1 MYLFLKKRFLAMKY
15 TATTSPPNKPSRL
28 RTLRLSRGL
37 SQSALAAAV
46 GVSTRTVKYWEH
58 GQRTPN
64 AASLLALAHYFDIP
78 PEYLLDSIVTNLMQ
92 K

>member
-1 MYLFLKKRFLAMKY
+1 MKY

-28 RTLRLSRGL
+28 RTLRLSRGI

-46 GVSTRTVKYWEH
+46 GVSTRAVKYWEH

-64 AASLLALAHYFDIP
+64 ATSLLALAHYFDIP

>member
-28 RTLRLSRGL
+28 RTLRLSRGI
-37 SQSALAAAV
+37 SQSELAAIV

-64 AASLLALAHYFDIP
+64 AASLLALAHYFDVP
-78 PEYLLDSIVTNLMQ
+78 PESLLP
-92 K
+92 

>member
-1 MYLFLKKRFLAMKY
+1 MKY
-15 TATTSPPNKPSRL
+15 TTTTSPPNKSNRL
-28 RTLRLSRGL
+28 RTLRLSRGI

-46 GVSTRTVKYWEH
+46 GVSIRAVKYWEH

-64 AASLLALAHYFDIP
+64 AASLLALAHYFDVP

>member
-64 AASLLALAHYFDIP
+64 AASLLALAHYFDVP
-78 PEYLLDSIVTNLMQ
+78 PESLLP
-92 K
+92 

>member
-1 MYLFLKKRFLAMKY
+1 MKY
-15 TATTSPPNKPSRL
+15 TTTSPPNKANRL
-28 RTLRLSRGL
+28 QVLRLSRGI

-64 AASLLALAHYFDIP
+64 AASLLALAHYFDVP
-78 PEYLLDSIVTNLMQ
+78 PESLLP
-92 K
+92 

>member
-1 MYLFLKKRFLAMKY
+1 MKY

-58 GQRTPN
+58 GPRTPN
-64 AASLLALAHYFDIP
+64 AASLLALAHYFDVP
-78 PEYLLDSIVTNLMQ
+78 PESLLP
-92 K
+92 

>member
-1 MYLFLKKRFLAMKY
+1 MKC
-15 TATTSPPNKPSRL
+15 TTTSPPNRSNRL
-28 RTLRLSRGL
+28 RALRLSRGI

-64 AASLLALAHYFDIP
+64 ATSLLALAHHFDVP
-78 PEYLLDSIVTNLMQ
+78 PESLLP
-92 K
+92 

>member
-1 MYLFLKKRFLAMKY
+1 MKY
-15 TATTSPPNKPSRL
+15 TTISPPNKANRL
-28 RTLRLSRGL
+28 QVLRLSRGI

-64 AASLLALAHYFDIP
+64 ATSLLALAHHFDVP
-78 PEYLLDSIVTNLMQ
+78 PESLLP
-92 K
+92 